1 MRPIDR
7 LKEVA
12 RPTIKRLLRP
22 LSRPGIVDADRY
34 VFTDDVSGQPQSEVL
49 KRDGC
54 KPDSKVLEVGC
65 GNLPAGIQPMQYL
78 QRGNYVGVDPN
89 KWLQQTAMKNRRV
102 RQLVKEKQARFLSND
117 RAL

>member
-1 MRPIDR
+1 
-7 LKEVA
+7 
-12 RPTIKRLLRP
+12 
-22 LSRPGIVDADRY
+22 
-34 VFTDDVSGQPQSEVL
+34 
-49 KRDGC
+49 
-54 KPDSKVLEVGC
+54 
-65 GNLPAGIQPMQYL
+65 MQYL